1 MSQTESRTEQWKQK
15 IQTLRDQIKVD
26 LKLASMDLRDEW
38 QEIEKKI
45 PDPAQVMSDV
55 RETAGE
61 VLERIADQL
70 MDFRQK
76 LRDRMTKAKD

>member
-1 MSQTESRTEQWKQK
+1 MSQTETRAEQWKQK
-15 IQTLRDQIKVD
+15 IQALRDQIKVD

-38 QEIEKKI
+38 HEIEKKL
-45 PDPAQVMSDV
+45 PDPGQVISDV

-76 LRDRMTKAKD
+76 LRERVGKAKD